1 MLLWLIMYLELFAW
15 KLERYFMKYTF
26 QYTDTLL
33 RDRIKIKKTA
43 VVLETKLIEI
53 AIAILFYRK
62 IKFLEL
68 SSIGYFYFFADTRKN
83 RWVKHLNGMYK
94 F

>member
-33 RDRIKIKKTA
+33 RDRVKIKKTA

-62 IKFLEL
+62 IKFLKL
-68 SSIGYFYFFADTRKN
+68 SSIGYFYFFAVTHKN

>member
-1 MLLWLIMYLELFAW
+1 
-15 KLERYFMKYTF
+15 MKYTF

-33 RDRIKIKKTA
+33 RDRVKIKKTA

-53 AIAILFYRK
+53 AIAILFHRK

-68 SSIGYFYFFADTRKN
+68 SSIGYFYFFAVTRKN
-83 RWVKHLNGMYK
+83 RLVKHLNGMYK

>member
-33 RDRIKIKKTA
+33 RDRVKIKKTA

-68 SSIGYFYFFADTRKN
+68 SSIGYFYFFVVTQKN

>member
-1 MLLWLIMYLELFAW
+1 
-15 KLERYFMKYTF
+15 MKYTF

-33 RDRIKIKKTA
+33 RDRVKIKKTA

-62 IKFLEL
+62 IKFLKL

-83 RWVKHLNGMYK
+83 R
-94 F
+94 

>member
-43 VVLETKLIEI
+43 VVLETTEI
-53 AIAILFYRK
+53 DRNCHCDFV
-62 IKFLEL
+62 L
-68 SSIGYFYFFADTRKN
+68 S
-83 RWVKHLNGMYK
+83 
-94 F
+94 